1 MTVGERMARL
11 EEKVDNIAEKLDTL
25 VASIDGKFAG
35 KWVERVIVFTA
46 GAVVLGFFAAYFYWL
61 FLK

>member
-25 VASIDGKFAG
+25 VVSIDGKFAG
-35 KWVERVIVFTA
+35 KWVERVIIFIA
-46 GAVVLGFFAAYFYWL
+46 SAVVLGFFAAYFLWL
-61 FLK
+61 FRK